1 MGSESEIIEERLKS
15 LLAHLRTEAG
25 ILERIVYKNKN
36 QHRRCLYFQYLLK
49 VRRDVRLLLSASPED
64 ILNLHFQ
71 LTNGNKPAENAR
83 LLEILKNQRNNSGK
97 HNFHE
102 RLLGIARLLSQ
113 MVEPM
118 LKTAIEIS
126 SLLARSFFMGFSLTI
141 LSLLARLRVLVQ
153 QMLLDVVSVFNMV
166 SDLSQ
171 KKHSVKLTQDGI
183 EVFREYYPSNKEVIK
198 LECIWE
204 RDKFLLLEKT
214 NKSEN
219 KNQNGDL
226 GEGEVSLESSMVHYQ
241 SIEPLL
247 EGDGSGCRKMETED
261 IVEGFLGPSSSK
273 RCKIDAA
280 SDPSIKID
288 NRAQVEGYG
297 NDEGQMAN
305 TESPQNIFCSEGGI
319 AANTDSCPNPKLT
332 DGQSGP
338 RKQVAFVS
346 VRKPTQS
353 ETKEKGS
360 SVKAIT
366 TAWPSFNDDEDPFFS
381 LLTGDNKKDS
391 LF

>member
-183 EVFREYYPSNKEVIK
+183 EVMDLVA
-198 LECIWE
+198 E
-204 RDKFLLLEKT
+204 RWKQKTLL
-214 NKSEN
+214 
-219 KNQNGDL
+219 
-226 GEGEVSLESSMVHYQ
+226 
-241 SIEPLL
+241 
-247 EGDGSGCRKMETED
+247 
-261 IVEGFLGPSSSK
+261 
-273 RCKIDAA
+273 
-280 SDPSIKID
+280 
-288 NRAQVEGYG
+288 
-297 NDEGQMAN
+297 
-305 TESPQNIFCSEGGI
+305 
-319 AANTDSCPNPKLT
+319 
-332 DGQSGP
+332 
-338 RKQVAFVS
+338 
-346 VRKPTQS
+346 
-353 ETKEKGS
+353 
-360 SVKAIT
+360 
-366 TAWPSFNDDEDPFFS
+366 
-381 LLTGDNKKDS
+381 KDS
-391 LF
+391 